1 MTLVEKKSKRK
12 ATAIKNLVDTGEYS
26 ASYALMIAEE
36 LNDNGKLLDID
47 YEPLAEYLEELINA
61 EQIQEET
68 SSVEETQEENG
79 ENFDKANQIL

>member
-1 MTLVEKKSKRK
+1 MTILEKKSKRK
-12 ATAIKNLVDTGEYS
+12 ATAIKNLVESGEYS

-36 LNDNGKLLDID
+36 LNDTGKLLDVD

-61 EQIQEET
+61 EQTQEET

-79 ENFDKANQIL
+79 ENSDKANQIL